1 MHKNLIQYL
10 SNLPIVFILIS
21 DILMLSTREEK
32 DMNAIAYGLE
42 TRNPFAYLLI
52 FMILYPPI
60 MIILMEIIEKIKNKL
75 DK

>member
-1 MHKNLIQYL
+1 
-10 SNLPIVFILIS
+10 
-21 DILMLSTREEK
+21 
-32 DMNAIAYGLE
+32 MNAIAYGLE